1 MIKLRKILESMDTES
16 TAGICLFYDSKL
28 LACKRTDSY
37 WSIPKGHLH
46 IGEVPSEGVQREL
59 TEETQIVLN
68 GEPELVYTKDKE
80 NGKFYLF
87 KFEMNKKLIPRL
99 DHEHEDWGYFEVT
112 DLPKP
117 FDETVTRYLQ
127 ND

>member
-68 GEPELVYTKDKE
+68 NNQKTDQQPLHEKQDPHPLFGKHHTLPRPTVNVSALKEKRKEGQRVY
-80 NGKFYLF
+80 N
-87 KFEMNKKLIPRL
+87 
-99 DHEHEDWGYFEVT
+99 
-112 DLPKP
+112 
-117 FDETVTRYLQ
+117 
-127 ND
+127 